1 MWPSQNIW
9 TLMYHIIFDCIVS
22 FLSLKLVHWILWI
35 MIIFPIL
42 ISEARLTWKRTWIS
56 YALLIDV
63 YIFNGKFLGF
73 KNSFWLATV
82 CFISFGGSIHQWW
95 MITSIDIHNMPND
108 CRSRMNK
115 RNYFNWLA
123 ENEGKTPAHSLS
135 LSCNSLAPPSGDTGL
150 IGLDLGAKNII
161 FCAI

>member
-9 TLMYHIIFDCIVS
+9 TLTYHILFNCIVLCISIFKTRALHITNNDYFS
-22 FLSLKLVHWILWI
+22 F
-35 MIIFPIL
+35 L
-42 ISEARLTWKRTWIS
+42 ISEAKASWKRTWIS

-63 YIFNGKFLGF
+63 YIFNGTFLGF
-73 KNSFWLATV
+73 ENSFWLATV

-115 RNYFNWLA
+115 RNYFNWL

-135 LSCNSLAPPSGDTGL
+135 SA
-150 IGLDLGAKNII
+150 AV
-161 FCAI
+161 AAAA